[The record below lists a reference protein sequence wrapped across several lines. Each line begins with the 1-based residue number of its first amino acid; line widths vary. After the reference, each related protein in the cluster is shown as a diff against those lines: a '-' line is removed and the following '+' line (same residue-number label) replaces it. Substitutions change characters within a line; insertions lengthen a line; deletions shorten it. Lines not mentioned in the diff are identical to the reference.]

1 MIDKGQHTRFART
14 LSHTSRFNRIHRHRF
29 FAENCFAVLQSC
41 ERHLTMLNGRGDDA
55 YEIDIITSNKG
66 TPVTV
71 YVLNVEFA
79 SDFFSMLAVA
89 AGNGDDPG
97 SVAILEAGNLRR
109 AREARA
115 NDPDANLWVPHVFPF
130 HSLRLNVINIHH
142 RKDTEESR
150 FFAMRRRNCH
160 RRICLTSVPPLRIV
174 RTTCRQKPEEKS
186 AASS

>member
-1 MIDKGQHTRFART
+1 MSHRSNNAIPKRLAQFDSARQETQLMIDKRQHTRFART
-14 LSHTSRFNRIHRHRF
+14 LSHASRFNRIHRHRF

-66 TPVTV
+66 APVTV
-71 YVLNVEFA
+71 HVLDVEFA

-97 SVAILEAGNLRR
+97 SVAILEAGNLGC
-109 AREARA
+109 ARETRA
-115 NDPDANLWVPHVFPF
+115 NDPDANLSVPHVFSF
-130 HSLRLNVINIHH
+130 HSLTLNVLNIHH

-150 FFAMRRRNCH
+150 LFVISRRNC
-160 RRICLTSVPPLRIV
+160 L
-174 RTTCRQKPEEKS
+174 
-186 AASS
+186 